1 MLVFLIQSLINIFDE
16 PFVFNQTYTILI
28 YHAGARKRPIATAI
42 NSSNPSENIPLNTNT
57 DWCFR
62 IYIIIYQKYLF
73 LLIIKAPSFLITNQH
88 AHVCV

>member
-42 NSSNPSENIPLNTNT
+42 NSSNPSENIP
-57 DWCFR
+57 
-62 IYIIIYQKYLF
+62 
-73 LLIIKAPSFLITNQH
+73 
-88 AHVCV
+88 